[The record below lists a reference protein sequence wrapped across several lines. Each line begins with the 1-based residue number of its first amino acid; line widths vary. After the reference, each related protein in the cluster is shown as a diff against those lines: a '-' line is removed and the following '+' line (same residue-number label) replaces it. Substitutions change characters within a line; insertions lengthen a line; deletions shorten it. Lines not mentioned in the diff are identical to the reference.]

1 MTQNQGKTI
10 LITGANTGLGKEMAR
25 QLALREDFERIYLGC
40 RNAEK
45 AERAKQDLEKVSGR
59 KIFEVVIIDLEDL
72 ASVRAAVA
80 AIGAPL
86 NALAMNAGGIGGPTP
101 ASLTQD
107 GVTEIFA
114 QNLLGHVVLLEN
126 LLAAGLLTDVAVL
139 AGSEGARG
147 IPKLR
152 IARPT
157 FTDHSSEEFASVI
170 DGSYFQGASLDVML
184 AYGQVKYLGALWMG
198 AMARMH
204 PELRFITMSPGNTA
218 GTEVLRDQPALV
230 RIVASRILLPYL
242 APALRI
248 GHKLDVGAER
258 LVKAVTDASL
268 QSGVFYA
275 SAASTITGPVIDQAE
290 IVPDFR
296 DPEIQDHAYEAIQRF
311 VPRLAA
317 T

>member
-45 AERAKQDLEKVSGR
+45 AARAKQDLEKVTGH

-80 AIGAPL
+80 AIGGPL
-86 NALAMNAGGIGGPTP
+86 NALAMIAGGIGGPTP

-107 GVTEIFA
+107 RVTEIFA
-114 QNLLGHVVLLEN
+114 QNLLGHVVLLED

-170 DGSYFQGASLDVML
+170 DGSYFQGGKFDVML
-184 AYGQVKYLGALWMG
+184 SYSQIKYLGALWMG

-218 GTEVLRDQPALV
+218 GTDVLRDQPAPV
-230 RIVASRILLPYL
+230 RIIASRILLPYL

-258 LVKAVTDASL
+258 FVKGRHGRVTAERRLLRKRRQDDHR
-268 QSGVFYA
+268 
-275 SAASTITGPVIDQAE
+275 TGHRPG
-290 IVPDFR
+290 R
-296 DPEIQDHAYEAIQRF
+296 DPSRL
-311 VPRLAA
+311 PRP
-317 T
+317 

>member
-25 QLALREDFERIYLGC
+25 QLALRGDFERIYLGC
-40 RNAEK
+40 RNREK
-45 AERAKQDLEKVSGR
+45 AERAKEDLETVTGR
-59 KIFEVVIIDLEDL
+59 TIFEVVIIDLEDL

-80 AIGAPL
+80 AVGAPL
-86 NALAMNAGGIGGPTP
+86 NALVMNAGGTGGPTP
-101 ASLTQD
+101 AALTQD
-107 GVTEIFA
+107 GVTASFA
-114 QNLLGHVVLLEN
+114 QNVLGHVVLLED

-139 AGSEGARG
+139 VGSEAARG
-147 IPKLR
+147 VPKLR
-152 IARPT
+152 ITRPT
-157 FTDHSSEEFASVI
+157 FTDHSSQEFASVI
-170 DGSYFQGASLDVML
+170 DGSFFQGASFDVML

-218 GTEVLRDQPALV
+218 GTEALRDQPALV
-230 RIVASRILLPYL
+230 RIIASRIVLPYL

-248 GHKLDVGAER
+248 GHKLDVGAKR
-258 LVKAVTDASL
+258 LVNAVTDASL

-275 SAASTITGPVIDQAE
+275 SAASKITGPVIDQAE

-311 VPRLAA
+311 VPTLAA
-317 T
+317 A